1 MMPIA
6 PTIAVHPLQR
16 AERDAC
22 AELLNRRLLDSAYSL
37 PMDAKTLDEQL
48 FLPDPPT
55 VFDVRWS
62 KRLVLGAW
70 RAGEMIGVLDAATG
84 HHSGNLDLP
93 EFEPE
98 GLLRFLVFGE
108 RDDLVNDTFR
118 ALMDRAHTFWREE
131 HVRQVTAFH
140 ISTGYPLF
148 QAGAGVMPSDWSNVL
163 RMLTGENWMFSER
176 YYALV
181 RSLGGALEEETP
193 LADLSL
199 VQQRTTNGR
208 HYQLYHRRVDWIGR
222 ARMIGMTLDR
232 ADTVE
237 RVAHL
242 VDLEVSELWRNRNIG
257 KWLLRRLLN
266 DATQQGFQE
275 MLVYLPVSAA
285 IAMNLFL
292 QHGFHEL
299 NYRGYTFEKELGN

>member
-1 MMPIA
+1 MMPVA
-6 PTIAVHPLQR
+6 PTIAVRPLQR

-48 FLPDPPT
+48 FRSDPPT
-55 VFDVRWS
+55 VFDVRWN

-70 RAGEMIGVLDAATG
+70 RAGEMIGLLDAATG
-84 HHSGNLDLP
+84 HHTGNLALP
-93 EFEPE
+93 EYEPE
-98 GLLRFLVFGE
+98 GLIRFVVLGE
-108 RDDLVNDTFR
+108 RNDLVNDTFR
-118 ALMDRAHTFWREE
+118 ALMDRTVAFWRDE
-131 HVRQVTAFH
+131 HVQRVTAFH
-140 ISTGYPLF
+140 ISCGYPVF
-148 QAGAGVMPSDWSNVL
+148 QAGAGIMPGDWSHVL
-163 RMLTGENWMFSER
+163 RLLTADNWMFSER

-208 HYQLYHRRVDWIGR
+208 HYQIYHRRVDLIGR

-232 ADTVE
+232 SDTVE

-257 KWLLRRLLN
+257 KWLLRRILN
-266 DATQQGFQE
+266 DATLQGFQE
-275 MLVYLPVSAA
+275 MLVYLPASAA

-292 QHGFHEL
+292 QSGFHEL
-299 NYRGYTFEKELGN
+299 NYRGYTFEKELDN